1 MITLD
6 EIKRQLKDMNLRAVS
21 RGAGVHYNALYRLV
35 NGDTNPSYETVHKIV
50 SYLEAKNK

>member
-35 NGDTNPSYETVHKIV
+35 NGETNPSYETVHKIV